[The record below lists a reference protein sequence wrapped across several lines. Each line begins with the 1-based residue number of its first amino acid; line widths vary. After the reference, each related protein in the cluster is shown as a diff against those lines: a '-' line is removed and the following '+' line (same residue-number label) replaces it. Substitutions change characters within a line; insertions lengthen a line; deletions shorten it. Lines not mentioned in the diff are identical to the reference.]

1 MCVCVCEG
9 GFTGHPTW
17 EQEREGKSR
26 TPNLNQ
32 NIGVLD
38 LEKGPIFKVLV
49 GIFVHRMLQF
59 PFFSVSFILFRTKT
73 CRFRILRTSAL
84 LFIGGQQY
92 AFLHNAECAI

>member
-1 MCVCVCEG
+1 MCSLHRFLHTLDPSHVLSAVALVGLVSNCCSHWCVCVCVCEG

-49 GIFVHRMLQF
+49 GIFVHRML
-59 PFFSVSFILFRTKT
+59 
-73 CRFRILRTSAL
+73 
-84 LFIGGQQY
+84 
-92 AFLHNAECAI
+92 

>member
-1 MCVCVCEG
+1 MG

-49 GIFVHRMLQF
+49 GIFVECFNFHSSQYHL
-59 PFFSVSFILFRTKT
+59 FFSVLKHAG
-73 CRFRILRTSAL
+73 LE
-84 LFIGGQQY
+84 Y
-92 AFLHNAECAI
+92 